1 MQTIN
6 TTLANSHRILYFL
19 DLSPTHI
26 HTQHTCALAML
37 HICPPS
43 APGPGFVV
51 LPFVLLLLVALPA
64 VMLLRFDKAV
74 EHTASR
80 VIMHSFIVHL
90 DLEPGRKGQ

>member
-1 MQTIN
+1 MQK
-6 TTLANSHRILYFL
+6 
-19 DLSPTHI
+19 
-26 HTQHTCALAML
+26 HTCALAML